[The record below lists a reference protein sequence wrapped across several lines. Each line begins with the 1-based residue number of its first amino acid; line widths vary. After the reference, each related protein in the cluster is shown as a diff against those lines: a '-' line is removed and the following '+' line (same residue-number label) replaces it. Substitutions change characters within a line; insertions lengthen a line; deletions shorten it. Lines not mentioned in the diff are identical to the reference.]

1 MTGFSWERSYPP
13 GVRWDIEIPNRP
25 LYAILDDAVA
35 AHGSRV
41 AVDFLGKTLIYAELG
56 RLVDRAAAGFRRLG
70 VAQGT
75 RVGLFL
81 PNSPHF
87 IIAFFGVL
95 KAGGIVVNMSPLD
108 AAQELQ
114 HKADDSGV
122 EIVVTLDLQ
131 VLYPQMGK
139 LLGTTAVRRIVVG
152 TLQEMLPFPRSL
164 LFPLVKRAEIARVPR
179 DDRHMTFAALLD
191 NDGRHDAAPV
201 DDPAETVAVLQYTGG
216 TTGLAKAAML
226 THRNLYAAQCIYREF
241 CGGDE
246 PAIGL
251 GDDVFLAVL
260 PLFHIFALQVNMMM
274 CMSVGGRL
282 ILHPRFEIEAVLK
295 DIDAKKPTIFPGV
308 PAMYQAILNH
318 PNSARYDLSSLRLC
332 ISGGAPL
339 PLDTLQRFQART
351 GTRITEGWGMTE
363 TSPAGTGN
371 SQRSAYKEG
380 SCGMPQPRIEIRVYD
395 LETCTRVL
403 PTGEKGEICIKGPNV
418 MKGYWQRPEVTRES
432 FNGDGFFRTGDSGYI
447 DEDGYV
453 FLVDRIKDM
462 LLVSGFN
469 VYPRNIEEAI
479 YQHPDVEEVIVIGV
493 DDAKRGQV
501 PKAFIKLRP
510 GAGRLTLDALQDFL
524 KDRIG
529 RHEMVR
535 ALELRDQLPKTPVG
549 KLSKKELYAEEEAKQ
564 AAAD

>member
-35 AHGSRV
+35 AHGPRV
-41 AVDFLGKTLIYAELG
+41 AVDFLGKTLTYAELG

-81 PNSPHF
+81 PNSPQF

-95 KAGGIVVNMSPLD
+95 RAGGIVVNMSPLD

-114 HKADDSGV
+114 HKAADSGA
-122 EIVVTLDLQ
+122 EIVVTLDLNA
-131 VLYPQMGK
+131 LYPQMAK
-139 LLGTTAVRRIVVG
+139 LLGTTGVKRLVVG
-152 TLQEMLPFPRSL
+152 TLQEMLPFPRNL

-179 DDRHMTFAALLD
+179 DDSHTTFAALID
-191 NDGRHDAAPV
+191 NDGRHEAAPV
-201 DDPAETVAVLQYTGG
+201 ADPADEVAVLQYTGG

-226 THRNLYAAQCIYREF
+226 THRNLYAAHCIYSEF

-246 PAIGL
+246 PSIGL

-260 PLFHIFALQVNMMM
+260 PLFHIFALQVNMLMGL
-274 CMSVGGRL
+274 SVGGRL

-295 DIDAKKPTIFPGV
+295 DVAAKKPTVFPGV

-318 PNSARYDLSSLRLC
+318 PESARYDLSSLRLC

-339 PLDTLQRFQART
+339 PLDTLQRFEART

-371 SQRSAYKEG
+371 SQRSPYKEG

-395 LETCTRVL
+395 LETCTRAM
-403 PTGEKGEICIKGPNV
+403 PTGEKGEICITGPNV
-418 MKGYWQRPEVTRES
+418 MKGYWQRPEATAEA
-432 FNGDGFFRTGDSGYI
+432 FNADGFFRTGDSGYI

-479 YQHPDVEEVIVIGV
+479 YQHPDVEEVIVIGI

-501 PKAFIKLRP
+501 PKAFMKLRA
-510 GAGRLTLDALQDFL
+510 GAETLTLDALKDFL
-524 KDRIG
+524 EDRIG

-535 ALELRDQLPKTPVG
+535 AMELRDQLPRTPVG
-549 KLSKKELYAEEEAKQ
+549 KLSKKELYAEEQAKQ

>member
-35 AHGSRV
+35 AHGPRV
-41 AVDFLGKTLIYAELG
+41 AVDFLGKTLTYAELG

-81 PNSPHF
+81 PNSPQF

-95 KAGGIVVNMSPLD
+95 RAGGIVVNMSPLD
-108 AAQELQ
+108 AAQELR
-114 HKADDSGV
+114 HKAVDSGA
-122 EIVVTLDLQ
+122 EIVVTLDLNA
-131 VLYPQMGK
+131 LYPQMAK
-139 LLGTTAVRRIVVG
+139 LLGTTGVKRLVVG
-152 TLQEMLPFPRSL
+152 TLQEMLPFPKNL

-179 DDRHMTFAALLD
+179 DDSHTTFAALLD
-191 NDGRHDAAPV
+191 NDGRHEAAPV
-201 DDPAETVAVLQYTGG
+201 ADPADEVAVLQYTGG

-226 THRNLYAAQCIYREF
+226 THRNLYAAHCIYSEF

-246 PAIGL
+246 PSIGL

-260 PLFHIFALQVNMMM
+260 PLFHIFALQVNMLMGL
-274 CMSVGGRL
+274 SVGGRL

-295 DIDAKKPTIFPGV
+295 DVAAKKPTVFPGV

-318 PNSARYDLSSLRLC
+318 PESARYDLSSLRLC

-339 PLDTLQRFQART
+339 PLDTLQRFEART

-371 SQRSAYKEG
+371 SQHSPYKEG

-395 LETCTRVL
+395 LETCTRVM
-403 PTGEKGEICIKGPNV
+403 PIGEKGEICITGPNV
-418 MKGYWQRPEVTRES
+418 MKGYWQRPEATAEA
-432 FNGDGFFRTGDSGYI
+432 FNADGFFRTGDSGYI

-479 YQHPDVEEVIVIGV
+479 YQHPDVEEVIVIGI

-501 PKAFIKLRP
+501 PKAFIKLRA
-510 GAGRLTLDALQDFL
+510 GAETLTLDALKDFL
-524 KDRIG
+524 EDRIG

-535 ALELRDQLPKTPVG
+535 AMELRGQLPKTPVG
-549 KLSKKELYAEEEAKQ
+549 KLSKKELYAEEQAKQ

>member
-13 GVRWDIEIPNRP
+13 GVRWDIEIPDRP

-35 AHGSRV
+35 AHGPRV
-41 AVDFLGKTLIYAELG
+41 AVDFLGKTITYTELG
-56 RLVDRAAAGFRRLG
+56 QLVDRAAAGFRRLG
-70 VAQGT
+70 VVHGT

-81 PNSPHF
+81 PNAPHF
-87 IIAFFGVL
+87 VIAFFGVL

-108 AAQELQ
+108 AAQELH
-114 HKADDSGV
+114 HKATDSDA
-122 EIVVTLDLQ
+122 EIVVTLGLNA
-131 VLYPQMGK
+131 LYPQMAK
-139 LLGTTAVRRIVVG
+139 LLGTTSVQRIVVG
-152 TLQEMLPFPRSL
+152 TLQEMLPFPKNL
-164 LFPLVKRAEIARVPR
+164 LFPLIKRGDIARVPR
-179 DDRHMTFAALLD
+179 DDHHTTFAVLLD
-191 NDGRHDAAPV
+191 NDGSGQAAPV
-201 DDPAETVAVLQYTGG
+201 TDPADEVAVLQYTGG
-216 TTGLAKAAML
+216 TTGLPKAAML
-226 THRNLYAAQCIYREF
+226 THRNLYAAHSIYREF
-241 CGGDE
+241 CDGDE
-246 PAIGL
+246 PTLGL

-260 PLFHIFALQVNMMM
+260 PLFHIFALQVNMLMGL
-274 CMSVGGRL
+274 SVGGRL

-295 DIDAKKPTIFPGV
+295 DIDAKDPTVFPGV

-318 PNSARYDLSSLRLC
+318 PRSGRYDLSSLRLC

-339 PLDTLQRFQART
+339 PLETLERFQART

-371 SQRSAYKEG
+371 SQRSRYKEG

-418 MKGYWQRPEVTRES
+418 MKGYWGKPEATAAA
-432 FNGDGFFRTGDSGYI
+432 FNADGFFRTGDSGYI

-479 YQHPDVEEVIVIGV
+479 YQHPDVEEVIVIGI
-493 DDAKRGQV
+493 DDPKRGQA

-510 GAGRLTLDALQDFL
+510 DAPTLTLETLQEFL
-524 KDRIG
+524 GDRIG

-535 ALELRDQLPKTPVG
+535 ALELRSQLPKTPVG
-549 KLSKKELYAEEEAKQ
+549 KLSKKELYAEEKAKQ
-564 AAAD
+564 GQAG

>member
-35 AHGSRV
+35 AHGPRV
-41 AVDFLGKTLIYAELG
+41 AVDFLGKTLTYAELG

-70 VAQGT
+70 VVQGT

-81 PNSPHF
+81 PNSPQF

-95 KAGGIVVNMSPLD
+95 RAGGIVVNMSPLD
-108 AAQELQ
+108 AVQELQ
-114 HKADDSGV
+114 HKAVDSGA
-122 EIVVTLDLQ
+122 EIVVTLDLNA
-131 VLYPQMGK
+131 LYPQMAK
-139 LLGTTAVRRIVVG
+139 LLGTTGVKRLVVG
-152 TLQEMLPFPRSL
+152 TLQEMLPFPKNL

-179 DDRHMTFAALLD
+179 DDSHTTFAALLD
-191 NDGRHDAAPV
+191 NDGRHEAAPV
-201 DDPAETVAVLQYTGG
+201 ADPADEVAVLQYTGG

-226 THRNLYAAQCIYREF
+226 THRNLYAAHCIYREF

-246 PAIGL
+246 PSIGL

-260 PLFHIFALQVNMMM
+260 PLFHIFALQVNMLMGL
-274 CMSVGGRL
+274 SVGGRL

-295 DIDAKKPTIFPGV
+295 DVAAKKPTVFPGV

-318 PNSARYDLSSLRLC
+318 PKSARYDLSSLRLC

-339 PLDTLQRFQART
+339 PLDTLQRFEART

-371 SQRSAYKEG
+371 SQHSPYKEG

-395 LETCTRVL
+395 LETRTRVM
-403 PTGEKGEICIKGPNV
+403 PIGEKGEICITGPNV
-418 MKGYWQRPEVTRES
+418 MKGYWQRPEATRDA
-432 FNGDGFFRTGDSGYI
+432 FNADGFFRTGDSGYI

-479 YQHPDVEEVIVIGV
+479 YQHPDVEEVIVIGI

-501 PKAFIKLRP
+501 PKAFIKLRA
-510 GAGRLTLDALQDFL
+510 GAETLTLDALKDFL
-524 KDRIG
+524 EDRIG

-535 ALELRDQLPKTPVG
+535 AMELRGQLPKTPVG
-549 KLSKKELYAEEEAKQ
+549 KLSKKELYAEEKAKQ

>member
-35 AHGSRV
+35 AHGPRV
-41 AVDFLGKTLIYAELG
+41 AVDFLGKTLTYAELG
-56 RLVDRAAAGFRRLG
+56 RLVDRAAAGFRGLG

-81 PNSPHF
+81 PNSPQF

-95 KAGGIVVNMSPLD
+95 RAGGIVVNMSPLD
-108 AAQELQ
+108 AAQELR
-114 HKADDSGV
+114 HKAVDSGA
-122 EIVVTLDLQ
+122 EIVVTLDLNA
-131 VLYPQMGK
+131 LYPQMAK
-139 LLGTTAVRRIVVG
+139 LLGTTGVKRLVVG
-152 TLQEMLPFPRSL
+152 TLQEMLPFPKNL

-179 DDRHMTFAALLD
+179 DDSHTTFAALLD
-191 NDGRHDAAPV
+191 NDGRHEAAPV
-201 DDPAETVAVLQYTGG
+201 ADPADEVAVLQYTGG

-226 THRNLYAAQCIYREF
+226 THRNLYAAHCIYSEF

-246 PAIGL
+246 PSIGL

-260 PLFHIFALQVNMMM
+260 PLFHIFALQVNMLMGL
-274 CMSVGGRL
+274 SVGGRL

-295 DIDAKKPTIFPGV
+295 DVAAKKPTVFPGV

-318 PNSARYDLSSLRLC
+318 PESARYDLSSLRLC

-339 PLDTLQRFQART
+339 PLDTLQRFEART

-371 SQRSAYKEG
+371 SQHSPYKEG

-395 LETCTRVL
+395 LETCTRVM
-403 PTGEKGEICIKGPNV
+403 PIGEKGEICITGPNV
-418 MKGYWQRPEVTRES
+418 MKGYWQRPEATAEA
-432 FNGDGFFRTGDSGYI
+432 FNADGFFRTGDSGYI

-479 YQHPDVEEVIVIGV
+479 YQHPDVEEVIVIGI

-501 PKAFIKLRP
+501 PKAFIKLRA
-510 GAGRLTLDALQDFL
+510 GAETLTLDALKDFL
-524 KDRIG
+524 EDRIG

-535 ALELRDQLPKTPVG
+535 AMELRGQLPKTPVG
-549 KLSKKELYAEEEAKQ
+549 KLSKKELYAEEQAKQ

>member
-35 AHGSRV
+35 AHGPRV
-41 AVDFLGKTLIYAELG
+41 AVDFLGKTLTYAELG

-81 PNSPHF
+81 PNSPQF

-95 KAGGIVVNMSPLD
+95 RAGGIVVNMSPLD

-114 HKADDSGV
+114 HKAADSGA
-122 EIVVTLDLQ
+122 EIVVTLDLNA
-131 VLYPQMGK
+131 LYPQMAK
-139 LLGTTAVRRIVVG
+139 LLGTTGVKRLVVG
-152 TLQEMLPFPRSL
+152 TLQEMLPFPRNL

-179 DDRHMTFAALLD
+179 DDSHTTFAALID
-191 NDGRHDAAPV
+191 NDGRHEAAPV
-201 DDPAETVAVLQYTGG
+201 ADPADEVAVLQYTGG

-226 THRNLYAAQCIYREF
+226 THRNLYAAHCIYSEF

-246 PAIGL
+246 PSIGL

-260 PLFHIFALQVNMMM
+260 PLFHIFALQVNMLMGL
-274 CMSVGGRL
+274 SVGGRL

-295 DIDAKKPTIFPGV
+295 DVAAKKPTVFPGV

-318 PNSARYDLSSLRLC
+318 PESARYDLSSLRLC

-339 PLDTLQRFQART
+339 PLDTLQRFEART

-371 SQRSAYKEG
+371 SQRSPYKEG

-395 LETCTRVL
+395 LETCTRAM
-403 PTGEKGEICIKGPNV
+403 PTGEKGEICITGPNV
-418 MKGYWQRPEVTRES
+418 MKGYWQRPEATAEA
-432 FNGDGFFRTGDSGYI
+432 FNADGFFRTGDSGYI

-479 YQHPDVEEVIVIGV
+479 YQHPDVEEVIVIGI

-501 PKAFIKLRP
+501 PKAFIKLRA
-510 GAGRLTLDALQDFL
+510 GAETLTLDALKDFL
-524 KDRIG
+524 EDRIG

-535 ALELRDQLPKTPVG
+535 AMELRDQLPRTPVG
-549 KLSKKELYAEEEAKQ
+549 KLSKKELYAEEQAKQ